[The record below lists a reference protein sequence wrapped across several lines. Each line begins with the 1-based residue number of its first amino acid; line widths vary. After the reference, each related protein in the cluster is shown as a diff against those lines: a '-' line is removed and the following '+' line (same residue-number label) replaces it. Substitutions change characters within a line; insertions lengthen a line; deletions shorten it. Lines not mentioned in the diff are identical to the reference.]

1 MKVSAK
7 DGPLAELRVRT
18 PAWRGGLLRRAS
30 AVAAAVAGT
39 TLLAVACS
47 GSAAAGDTFIGGTY
61 QQALAYTKCMRSHG
75 VPDFPD
81 PDSQGNYSNS
91 QIQAVD
97 NGTQESR
104 NASSQCQSLLP
115 NRGTGLSV
123 TELQQMMES
132 NLQHAL
138 KAALCMRQHGI
149 PGFPEPTPLTTGS
162 GVNWPALPAGIDQ
175 NSPQY
180 TKAFRKCSGPDVG
193 GPIPPN
199 LAPGFVAPSPPP
211 GSGVR
216 PGGTPSPGAPVIG
229 H

>member
-1 MKVSAK
+1 M
-7 DGPLAELRVRT
+7 T
-18 PAWRGGLLRRAS
+18 PACPGRLLRRAS

-75 VPDFPD
+75 VPDFPE

-91 QIQAVD
+91 QVQAAGNAPQD
-97 NGTQESR
+97 QD
-104 NASSQCQSLLP
+104 ASSQCWSLLP
-115 NRGTGLSV
+115 NAGTGLSV
-123 TELQQMMES
+123 TQLQQMAES

-149 PGFPEPTPLTTGS
+149 PGFPEPTPIPIKS
-162 GVNWPALPAGIDQ
+162 GVNWARTLPAGIDQ

-180 TKAFRKCSGPDVG
+180 AKAFRKCSRRDGD
-193 GPIPPN
+193 GPIPPW
-199 LAPGFVAPSPPP
+199 LAPGYVASPPP
-211 GSGVR
+211 GSGTGS
-216 PGGTPSPGAPVIG
+216 PSTPSPGAPVSG
-229 H
+229 QQGLPS